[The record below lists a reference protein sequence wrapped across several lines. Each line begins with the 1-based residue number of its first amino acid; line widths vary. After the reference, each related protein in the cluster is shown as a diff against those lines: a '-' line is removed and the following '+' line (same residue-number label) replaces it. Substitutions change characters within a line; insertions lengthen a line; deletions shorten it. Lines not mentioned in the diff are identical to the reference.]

1 MIPYDWISKWAV
13 YYPEKIAIKEYES
26 GRTLSYSQL
35 NSVANY
41 LANEFI
47 SKFNLKTGDRL
58 VLLAENSL
66 EHIVLFSVCQKTGLI
81 LVPLN
86 YRLAPREIDYQLK
99 DSEPT
104 LIIVEEKFIEKV
116 QNLASYNRV
125 NHKLSL
131 EEISRIIETKKDF
144 VHHFDALENFSE
156 DHPIFILY
164 TSGTTGLPK
173 GALYTHK
180 MLFWNSIN
188 TALRLDIT
196 SEDRSVTC
204 TPMFHTGGW
213 NVIPTPFLHHGAYV
227 CLTKKFEPDIILKLL
242 EEEKASMFMAVPTML
257 SMMAQSH
264 NFDKV
269 DLSSVKY
276 FVIGGEPMPLPL
288 IEIWHKKGV
297 PVRQGYGLTE
307 VGPSVTSLHQNDA
320 ERKMGSIGK
329 INFYL
334 KYRIVDELGNDVPQ
348 GEIGEFILKGPTV
361 TPGYWKNP
369 DETNESIKDG
379 WFYTGDLVK
388 EDEEGYLYVVDRK
401 KNMFISGGENVYPA
415 EIEKFLYTHPLVQE
429 VAVIGVP
436 DEKWGEVGKAFIK
449 LKEGSS
455 VNADDFKK
463 FCEGNLAR
471 YKIPKYFEI
480 LDEIPKSE
488 TGKINRKELLQ
499 IHLKS
504 IKQSQT
510 KN

>member
-1 MIPYDWISKWAV
+1 MIPYDWISKWAI
-13 YYPEKIAIKEYES
+13 YYSHKVAIKEYES
-26 GRTLSYSQL
+26 GRELTYLQL
-35 NSVANY
+35 NNVANY
-41 LANEFI
+41 LADKFLNEL
-47 SKFNLKTGDRL
+47 KLKTGDRI

-66 EHIVLFSVCQKTGLI
+66 EHLILFSVCQKTGLI

-86 YRLAPREIDYQLK
+86 YRLAPREIDYQLN
-99 DSEPT
+99 DSEPA
-104 LIIVEEKFIEKV
+104 LIIIEEKFIDKV
-116 QNLASYNRV
+116 QNLESYNKI
-125 NHKLSL
+125 NHKLKL
-131 EEISRIIETKKDF
+131 DELSRIIEAEKDF
-144 VHHFDALENFSE
+144 IHHFNSIEDFSE

-196 SEDRSVTC
+196 SEDRSVSC

-213 NVIPTPFLHHGAYV
+213 NVIPTPFMHHGAYV
-227 CLTKKFEPDIILKLL
+227 CLMKKFEPDIILKLL
-242 EEEKASMFMAVPTML
+242 ENEKATMFMAVPTML
-257 SMMAQSH
+257 LMMSQSP
-264 NFDKV
+264 NFNEAN
-269 DLSSVKY
+269 LSTVKY
-276 FVIGGEPMPLPL
+276 FIIGGEPMPLPL
-288 IEIWHKKGV
+288 IEVWHKKGV
-297 PVRQGYGLTE
+297 PIRQGYGLTE
-307 VGPSVTSLHQNDA
+307 VGPSVTSLHQDDA
-320 ERKMGSIGK
+320 VRKMGSIGK

-334 KYRIVDELGNDVPQ
+334 KYRIVDDNGNDVPQ
-348 GEIGEFILKGPTV
+348 GEVGEFILKGPSV
-361 TPGYWKNP
+361 TPGYWKNQ
-369 DETNESIKDG
+369 EATQESIKDG

-415 EIEKFLYTHPLVQE
+415 EIEKFLYSHPSIQE

-449 LKEGSS
+449 VKEGSG
-455 VNADDFKK
+455 VTIEELKK

-480 LDEIPKSE
+480 IDEIPKSE

-504 IKQSQT
+504 INQSQT